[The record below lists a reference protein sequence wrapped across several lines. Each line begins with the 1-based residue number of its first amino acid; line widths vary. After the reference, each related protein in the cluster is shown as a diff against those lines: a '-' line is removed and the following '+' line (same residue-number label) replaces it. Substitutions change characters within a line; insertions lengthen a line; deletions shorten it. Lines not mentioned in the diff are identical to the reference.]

1 MNHNAL
7 SVFLSLQI
15 GLCAEGEG
23 EVVFKNFI
31 YKPIK

>member
-7 SVFLSLQI
+7 TVFLSLRI
-15 GLCAEGEG
+15 SLCAEGEG
-23 EVVFKNFI
+23 EAVFKNFI

>member
-1 MNHNAL
+1 MNYNAF
-7 SVFLSLQI
+7 SIFLCLRI

-23 EVVFKNFI
+23 EVVFKYFI